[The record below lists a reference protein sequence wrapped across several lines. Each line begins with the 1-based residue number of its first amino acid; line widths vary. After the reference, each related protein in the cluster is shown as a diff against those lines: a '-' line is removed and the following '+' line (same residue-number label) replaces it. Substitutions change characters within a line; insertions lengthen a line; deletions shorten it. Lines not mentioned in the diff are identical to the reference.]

1 MTTQSRMSLF
11 VGCFVSMCL
20 LFGLVA
26 TVQAVSFPK
35 VADLS
40 IGDLVTSSQT
50 TAIYYFGED
59 EQRYV
64 FPSEQVFYSWYENFD
79 TVRVISH
86 DNLTMI
92 PLAGNVTYRPHYK
105 GIPSRL
111 VKEYYDPNV
120 HVVFP
125 DAYLLAIEDEETAR
139 HFFGAFWASLVDDV
153 PDYLMGDYTK
163 LGGVL
168 NADMEFAPLDHAITI
183 STDKGLHSAVGVL
196 MYEEP
201 LRFATR
207 SETVAAGPYNEATVN
222 RYGTVKFVNYTH
234 ETLTIR
240 EDRGHWTTGP
250 MEPGDI
256 IVLSIDDVAGEYHF
270 TADEDA
276 SMIGTL
282 TVQ

>member
-1 MTTQSRMSLF
+1 
-11 VGCFVSMCL
+11 MCL

-26 TVQAVSFPK
+26 TAQAVTFPR

-40 IGDLVTSSQT
+40 IGDLVTSSE
-50 TAIYYFGED
+50 TAAVYYFGED

-64 FPSEQVFYSWYENFD
+64 FPTEHVFYSWYENFD
-79 TVRVISH
+79 TVKTISH
-86 DNLTMI
+86 DDLMLI

-111 VKEYYDPNV
+111 VKEYYDANV
-120 HVVFP
+120 YVVLP
-125 DAYLLAIEDEETAR
+125 DAHLLAIQDEETA
-139 HFFGAFWASLVDDV
+139 HYFFGAFWTSVVDDV
-153 PDYLMGDYTK
+153 PDYLMNDYTK

-168 NADMEFAPLDHAITI
+168 NADMEFVPLDHAITI
-183 STDKGLHSAVGVL
+183 STDKGLDPAIGIL

-222 RYGTVKFVNYTH
+222 RYGTIKFVNYTH
-234 ETLTIR
+234 ENLTIR
-240 EDRGHWTTGP
+240 EDRGHWTTGE
-250 MEPGDI
+250 MAPGDI
-256 IVLSIDDVAGEYHF
+256 VVLYIDDVAGEYSF
-270 TADEDA
+270 TADEDDH
-276 SMIGTL
+276 MIGTL